1 MAALRTGKLDWAGG
15 LSYGVGWEEA
25 ESLMQTNPE
34 LKYLRFLHIYPPT
47 LYGRI
52 DTPPFDD
59 VRVRRALSMA
69 INREEIIDYYYGGHA
84 EKFAFPVMPIPEF
97 KDVYVP
103 LEEMPD
109 SAKELYQYKPEK
121 AKQLLAE
128 AGFPDG
134 FKTNIYCT
142 STSVDFLSIIK
153 ASFEKIGVDLEI
165 RVKERGVFVSLG
177 RGRGYDQMYYSTPT
191 AVIPFRFVD
200 WLPGNYQNYSLID
213 DPKIKD
219 AALEVRKAYFDLPKR
234 NQVYKDIVPYML
246 EQCYMISVASPYIY
260 TFWQPWIK
268 AYHGEFDPG
277 YMGDWHNFIKYVWL
291 DLDLKKKM
299 TEGT

>member
-1 MAALRTGKLDWAGG
+1 
-15 LSYGVGWEEA
+15 
-25 ESLMQTNPE
+25 MQTNPE